1 MKFKDNLVLIVPSN
15 IKNKLI
21 EEIRKENRTYAG
33 KTAKPEGLYLKN
45 VFY

>member
-1 MKFKDNLVLIVPSN
+1 MGNYSKQR
-15 IKNKLI
+15 
-21 EEIRKENRTYAG
+21 EEIINILKKENRTVAG

>member
-1 MKFKDNLVLIVPSN
+1 ML
-15 IKNKLI
+15 
-21 EEIRKENRTYAG
+21 EELKKENRTCAG